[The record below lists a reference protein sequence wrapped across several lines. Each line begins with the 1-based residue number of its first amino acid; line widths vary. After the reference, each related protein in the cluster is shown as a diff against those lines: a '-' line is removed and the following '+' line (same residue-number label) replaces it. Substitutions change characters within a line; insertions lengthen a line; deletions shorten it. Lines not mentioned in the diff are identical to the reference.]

1 MVSAATD
8 LLTFTKDS
16 GVGTLGTPNPVTAA
30 NGRALVTLT
39 SDTVGV
45 ATITCTGSGLLNG
58 AVTVHFTGPAAKLWV
73 DADPRVL
80 MADGKAKC
88 LVQAQVQ
95 DANGYPV
102 PGTPTS
108 VTFATDVGTLVGPNP
123 VTTVDGV
130 ATI

>member
-1 MVSAATD
+1 
-8 LLTFTKDS
+8 
-16 GVGTLGTPNPVTAA
+16 
-30 NGRALVTLT
+30 
-39 SDTVGV
+39 
-45 ATITCTGSGLLNG
+45 
-58 AVTVHFTGPAAKLWV
+58 
-73 DADPRVL
+73 

-130 ATI
+130 ATIELQAASVEGTATVTATADGLTAGTATIDFIIPVISIADIHRARPGRLVAIPLLVRGPLPIA